1 VGTLLGYLR
10 HPETLFKVHA
20 ALILTNMKLH
30 CKLSRELTLQFRWIM
45 MQAVNLMPEKI
56 ES

>member
-45 MQAVNLMPEKI
+45 M
-56 ES
+56 